1 MLERDFASWIVLK
14 GGLAQVGVVCPSS
27 GQ

>member
-1 MLERDFASWIVLK
+1 VLK

>member
-1 MLERDFASWIVLK
+1 MLERDFAAWIVLK

-27 GQ
+27 GL